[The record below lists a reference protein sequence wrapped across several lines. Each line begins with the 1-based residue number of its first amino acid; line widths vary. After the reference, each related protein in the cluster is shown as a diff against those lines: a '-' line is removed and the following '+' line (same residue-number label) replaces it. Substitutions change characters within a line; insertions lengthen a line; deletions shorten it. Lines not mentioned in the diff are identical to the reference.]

1 MAADGSHCEADVIIL
16 PQIDLSTGTE
26 HWRHGVLTLDT
37 HLYTFSSAFI
47 IIGARLA
54 YILSELKKLRGW
66 NIASFLVDTDNMKTL
81 RHAPRQNVWSNGGC
95 VSYFNDNNRRDS
107 IHWAWTIFYTGSR
120 LRSSRTNDYIPKQ

>member
-1 MAADGSHCEADVIIL
+1 MNDIKGYFRLTSYWKQLPVLSFVSGSFHIGKDY
-16 PQIDLSTGTE
+16 
-26 HWRHGVLTLDT
+26 
-37 HLYTFSSAFI
+37 LYTFSSAFI